1 MSQKGCSISVNFAF
15 LKRRDL
21 CAKITFFQFTLYK
34 FADCRIEGAAPCLLE
49 GRRNNE
55 CGKLV
60 FINTERDP
68 FSIKLKRKG
77 YLIKFIIFN
86 IGHLFLIWL

>member
-1 MSQKGCSISVNFAF
+1 MREN
-15 LKRRDL
+15 
-21 CAKITFFQFTLYK
+21 TFFQFTLYK

-68 FSIKLKRKG
+68 FSIK
-77 YLIKFIIFN
+77 
-86 IGHLFLIWL
+86 